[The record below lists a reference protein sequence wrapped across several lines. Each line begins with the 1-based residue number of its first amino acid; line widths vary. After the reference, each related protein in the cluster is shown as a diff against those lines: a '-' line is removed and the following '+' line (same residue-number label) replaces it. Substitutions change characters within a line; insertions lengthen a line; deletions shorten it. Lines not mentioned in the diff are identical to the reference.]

1 MQKKSKD
8 PYVACKSNKMYATGM
23 DAPIAAYKRKLTEIV
38 YKCSVTGKEFKPS
51 QLPMDW
57 YNQPQIQ
64 HYVQQGWEMSK
75 EYVIQEP
82 FKTPKYPKAGGDKEL
97 IEVFRLK
104 RPYQKRGNIGAG
116 FKTVAESVPV
126 MPPQTFA
133 PDNSKPI
140 TQEDLEK
147 IDREM
152 MNNEQD
158 EELDDKIPF

>member
-8 PYVACKSNKMYATGM
+8 PYIAAKSNTIYATGM
-23 DAPIAAYKRKLTEIV
+23 KAPIAGYQRKLTEIV
-38 YKCSVTGKEFKPS
+38 YTCQLTKRKFKPS
-51 QLPMDW
+51 QMPMDW

-64 HYVQQGWEMSK
+64 NYVQQGWEVTK
-75 EYVIQEP
+75 EFIIQEP
-82 FKTPKYPKAGGDKEL
+82 FQTPKYGPNEEL

-126 MPPQTFA
+126 VPPQTFA

-140 TQEDLEK
+140 TQQDLEK

>member
-8 PYVACKSNKMYATGM
+8 PYIACKSNNIYATGM
-23 DAPIAAYKRKLTEIV
+23 KAPIAQYQRKLTEIV
-38 YKCSVTGKEFKPS
+38 YKCSVTSRKFKPS
-51 QLPMDW
+51 QMPMDW

-64 HYVQQGWEMSK
+64 NYVQQGWEMSK
-75 EYVIQEP
+75 EYVIQQP
-82 FKTPKYPKAGGDKEL
+82 FKTPKYGADEEL

-116 FKTVAESVPV
+116 FKTVAESVPAV
-126 MPPQTFA
+126 APQTFA
-133 PDNSKPI
+133 PDNAKPI

-147 IDREM
+147 IDRQM
-152 MNNEQD
+152 MNIEQD

>member
-8 PYVACKSNKMYATGM
+8 PYIACKSNNIYATGM
-23 DAPIAAYKRKLTEIV
+23 KAPIAQYQRKLTEIV
-38 YKCSVTGKEFKPS
+38 YKCSVTSRKFKPS
-51 QLPMDW
+51 QMPMDW

-64 HYVQQGWEMSK
+64 NYVQQGWEMSK
-75 EYVIQEP
+75 EYVIQQP
-82 FKTPKYPKAGGDKEL
+82 FKTPKYGADEEL

-116 FKTVAESVPV
+116 FKTVAESVPAV
-126 MPPQTFA
+126 APQSFA
-133 PDNSKPI
+133 PDNAKPI

-152 MNNEQD
+152 MNNEQE